1 MATIPRRAPT
11 QEVPISS
18 AQARLWFLEQLRP
31 GTNAWNVPIAVRLRG
46 PLAVEPLRQALEL
59 LVERHRTL
67 RTVFP
72 APGGRPAPV
81 VLDTP
86 PFELPVEE
94 GREEDVQPFLD
105 GEIGRP
111 FDLEHD
117 LMLRGRLLRVGSDE
131 HVLALVAHHIA
142 CDGWSK
148 AVLLDEL
155 GQAYAAL
162 RDGRAPT
169 LPKLPVDYAD
179 YALWQRAR
187 LSGETLERL
196 TSYWKARLAGA
207 PPALELPIDH
217 PRPPRQAFEGAVVW
231 LSVPA
236 ELTRALLDLG
246 RGERATSFMTLLAAF
261 KALLFRWT
269 GQEDVLVGSPAAM
282 RTRRELAG
290 LVGLFAN
297 TLVYRTSLAGRPSF
311 RELVGRVRRTALG
324 VYEHQDLPFEQIVQV
339 VAPPRDLSRSPLVQV
354 NMRVEGREP
363 QLHLPGVE
371 SERLEVDPHIARF
384 DLAIEL
390 GEQEDGGYA
399 GYLEYDTALYEPA
412 TAQRIADDFVAV
424 LEAVVAAPDE
434 PLERKGVRHFRA

>member
-1 MATIPRRAPT
+1 LATIPRRTPT
-11 QEVPISS
+11 QEVPISP

-31 GTNAWNVPIAVRLRG
+31 GTNAWNVPIAVRMRG
-46 PLAVEPLRQALEL
+46 PLAIEPLRQALEL

-72 APGGRPAPV
+72 APGGRPMPVALDAPR
-81 VLDTP
+81 
-86 PFELPVEE
+86 FELPVED

-105 GEIGRP
+105 AEIGRP
-111 FDLEHD
+111 FDLEGD
-117 LMLRGRLLRVGSDE
+117 LMLRGRLLRVGAHD
-131 HVLALVAHHIA
+131 HVLVLVAHHIA

-155 GQAYAAL
+155 GQAYSAI
-162 RDGRAPT
+162 RDGRPPS
-169 LPKLPVDYAD
+169 LPELPIDYAD

-196 TSYWKARLAGA
+196 TSYWKSRLAGA
-207 PPALELPIDH
+207 APALELPTDR

-231 LSVPA
+231 LRVQA
-236 ELTRALLDLG
+236 GLARALVDLG
-246 RGERATSFMTLLAAF
+246 RGERATPFMTLMAAF
-261 KALLFRWT
+261 KALLFQWT

-282 RTRRELAG
+282 RTRRELAA

-311 RELVGRVRRTALG
+311 RELVRRVRQTALG
-324 VYEHQDLPFEQIVQV
+324 VYEHQDLPFEQIVQAV
-339 VAPPRDLSRSPLVQV
+339 QPPRDLSRSPLVQV

-363 QLHLPGVE
+363 QLQLPGVD

-399 GYLEYDTALYEPA
+399 GYLEYDTALYEAA
-412 TAQRIADDFVAV
+412 TAQRVADDFVAM
-424 LEAVVAAPDE
+424 LDAVVAAPDE
-434 PLERKGVRHFRA
+434 PLAALLRRD